1 MAQSATKL
9 HKNLILIEVADRLLL
24 DDLFADER
32 AAQYLLNRLSERVAV
47 VAPGQF
53 DALMAR
59 LRKLGHTPKVIE

>member
-1 MAQSATKL
+1 MAQAATKL